1 MTNQKRLSNGQA
13 PTFVA
18 RFSDGIVTRMTC
30 HCAKQNLDLR
40 RGIVISRAAYES
52 RTKGKEPPP
61 IVEARFQTPDGKILC
76 EYDNK
81 AIADG
86 EGTACPPAKAK
97 AVTLCKA

>member
-1 MTNQKRLSNGQA
+1 MTDQKSDSNRVS

-18 RFSDGIVTRMTC
+18 QFSDGVVTKMTC
-30 HCAKQNLDLR
+30 HCAQGNLDVR
-40 RGIVISRAAYES
+40 RGIVISRIAYES

-86 EGTACPPAKAK
+86 KERSK
-97 AVTLCKA
+97 

>member
-1 MTNQKRLSNGQA
+1 VLKYQSPPKSSIPYSPFDEVA

-30 HCAKQNLDLR
+30 HCARGNLNLR
-40 RGIVISRAAYES
+40 RGIVMSRAAYES

-76 EYDNK
+76 EYDNE

-86 EGTACPPAKAK
+86 EGTGG
-97 AVTLCKA
+97 